1 MTTLVIFI
9 ECLLVL
15 MLFYAFFDKSMK
27 LEFDKFV
34 ESYSACRIVD
44 SPPNLFMA
52 DVNIPLKELGVE
64 TYDEHEVINL
74 ETLKRKIER
83 KKRKKI
89 TQNLKCGF
97 NTTIF
102 VIILLM
108 ISTPILI
115 LSNDLLVRVVLSII
129 FLILCVSYIVYTY
142 CSLAAKIIYSLIGM
156 TLFTILF
163 FV

>member
-1 MTTLVIFI
+1 MTTLVISI
-9 ECLLVL
+9 ESLLIL
-15 MLFYAFFDKSMK
+15 MLFYAFFDKRTK
-27 LEFDKFV
+27 LDLKDFV
-34 ESYSACRIVD
+34 ESYSVCKIIGL
-44 SPPNLFMA
+44 PPNLFMA
-52 DVNIPLKELGVE
+52 EVDIPFKELGVE
-64 TYDEHEVINL
+64 TYYEYESINL
-74 ETLKRKIER
+74 EELKRKIEN

-108 ISTPILI
+108 ISMPILI
-115 LSNDLLVRVVLSII
+115 ISNDLLIRVVLSII

-142 CSLAAKIIYSLIGM
+142 CSLATKIIYPLIGM
-156 TLFTILF
+156 ILFTILL